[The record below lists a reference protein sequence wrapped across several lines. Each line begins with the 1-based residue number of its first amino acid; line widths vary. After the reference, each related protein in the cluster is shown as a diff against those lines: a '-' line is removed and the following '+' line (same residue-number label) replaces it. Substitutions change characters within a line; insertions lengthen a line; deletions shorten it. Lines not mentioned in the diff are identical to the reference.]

1 MLGSQAMVND
11 SACRLTEPFH
21 AGYVFVIYGRRVAH
35 VQGEWRKKSSGC
47 GVDCMGASTYGMLRP
62 SWGIQPNGAQPMSS
76 VLCETNSGSRPT
88 PVADGLHLVE
98 LSGAGAPLVFLHG
111 VGGTH
116 RYWLAGPRPPV
127 FSAHRTVLVDLLGFG
142 DSPKPCCRYTVD
154 RHLEAL
160 DAALASHRHIT
171 LVGHSLG
178 AVLAVAYAARH
189 PAIVRRLFLIG
200 LPYFGSQAN
209 AYRWFRRT
217 PGGWI
222 YTNMFATALA
232 CMFTRRVI
240 GKLLPYLLRD
250 IPRPIAEDLVKHNFL
265 SSTTSM
271 WEVLYRHD
279 LAADALALCVELPV
293 YCLHGT
299 RDSTAPV
306 GGILRLATGRPNWH
320 VALLDGVDH
329 HPWLRQPERCREV
342 IVRALSD
349 ACDGQH
355 AEFHA

>member
-1 MLGSQAMVND
+1 V
-11 SACRLTEPFH
+11 
-21 AGYVFVIYGRRVAH
+21 
-35 VQGEWRKKSSGC
+35 
-47 GVDCMGASTYGMLRP
+47 GAFTYGMLASLMNHKRIAQPLSSVVSKLNGKIRP
-62 SWGIQPNGAQPMSS
+62 S
-76 VLCETNSGSRPT
+76 
-88 PVADGLHLVE
+88 PVASKLHVVQLG
-98 LSGAGAPLVFLHG
+98 GAGSPLVFLHG

-116 RYWLAGPRPPV
+116 RYWLAGPRPLAFP
-127 FSAHRTVLVDLLGFG
+127 AHKTMLVDLLGFG
-142 DSPKPCCRYTVD
+142 DSPRPWCRYTVD

-160 DAALASHRHIT
+160 DAALAGQNHMT
-171 LVGHSLG
+171 LVGHSMG

-189 PAIVRRLFLIG
+189 PALVRRLFLLG

-222 YTNMFATALA
+222 YTNMVATALA

-250 IPRPIAEDLVKHNFL
+250 IPRSIAEDLVKHTFL

-271 WEVLYRHD
+271 WEVLYRHN
-279 LAADALALCVELPV
+279 LAADARALPVELPV

-306 GGILRLATGRPNWH
+306 GGMLRLATGRPNWH
-320 VALLDGVDH
+320 VALLDEVDH
-329 HPWLRQPERCREV
+329 HPWLRQPERCREL
-342 IVRALSD
+342 IVRALGN
-349 ACDGQH
+349 ACDAQPAGFN
-355 AEFHA
+355 A

>member
-1 MLGSQAMVND
+1 
-11 SACRLTEPFH
+11 
-21 AGYVFVIYGRRVAH
+21 
-35 VQGEWRKKSSGC
+35 
-47 GVDCMGASTYGMLRP
+47 
-62 SWGIQPNGAQPMSS
+62 MSS
-76 VLCETNSGSRPT
+76 VLCDTDSTSRPP
-88 PVADGLHLVE
+88 PVANKLHIVE
-98 LSGAGAPLVFLHG
+98 FSETGAPLVFLHG

-116 RYWLAGPRPPV
+116 RYWLAGPQPPV
-127 FSAHRTVLVDLLGFG
+127 FPTCRTVLVDLLGFG
-142 DSPKPCCRYTVD
+142 DSPKPWCRYTVD
-154 RHLEAL
+154 RHLDAL
-160 DAALASHRHIT
+160 DAALAGHRDIT

-189 PAIVRRLFLIG
+189 PVNVRRLLLIA

-222 YTNMFATALA
+222 YTNMIATALA

-240 GKLLPYLLRD
+240 GRLLPYLLQD
-250 IPRPIAEDLVKHNFL
+250 IPRTIAEDLVKHNFL

-279 LAADALALCVELPV
+279 LAADARALPAELPV

-299 RDSTAPV
+299 RDGTAPV
-306 GGILRLATGRPNWH
+306 DGVLRLGAGRPNWH

-329 HPWLRQPERCREV
+329 HPWLRQPERCREA
-342 IVRALSD
+342 IVRSLRD
-349 ACDGQH
+349 DHDGG
-355 AEFHA
+355 A